1 MSDIAVYL
9 VDSWEG
15 LLDLRTGKPLTPPD
29 YWLIDMVSKDLV
41 SAQIGYGNEEVILD
55 KRGKVIKN

>member
-1 MSDIAVYL
+1 
-9 VDSWEG
+9 
-15 LLDLRTGKPLTPPD
+15 
-29 YWLIDMVSKDLV
+29 MVSKDLV